1 MNGRNMHSY
10 YLDKIQKNVNQIK
23 RCNNMSLLR
32 NINERSYN
40 LNNNKITNYV
50 DIKESNPNNATNGFS
65 NEYTYN
71 QNINSVLN
79 RGKYIINNN
88 GHIKEDINAN
98 YDYNSYVNKCK
109 NFPDKIASENS
120 HYNYDTIRTET
131 NNNLKDLRND
141 QYSYNNSKA
150 VYDQNKGVIINNP
163 CYSKIK
169 DCNKIYL
176 DNINETVN
184 ENNHMFENYHNGHIR
199 MNASVLCPS
208 HLKNNSIKQAHNQNE
223 LKQNNN
229 MEMVYDGYYNN
240 NDRIYMNDNIYNKNL
255 NYKIHGDFIN
265 IKNNINDSKAVQY
278 MPVYLPHNE
287 KMNKEYKYGLRTGD
301 YLNQNI
307 QTGIYNNNNN
317 LCTNVENINH
327 ISKNISSSETNKN
340 NYFTQEHPYIE
351 NDLRHHFVED
361 NYSRSLINIKNNN
374 CSKSTNIKKHN
385 IYIPNKESALLNN
398 SEINN
403 INIESLKKNNGD
415 NNTPSVTNIYQPLE
429 ETEEC
434 QNKLYSHLIYK
445 SIPNYNNSSNINLN
459 GFVEP
464 TQIDADKKENF
475 TIEHKV
481 VPQNNLQYNIKH
493 CFTNSETNGNVL
505 ETNKFFLNSF
515 QSEREVEKKQ
525 KILLPQNAEDK
536 MCKISENDND
546 NNIRCNFLPTN
557 IINCISLNNNSK
569 TKIQNNKSIENNGP
583 RNIVNCALN
592 KDIAISEK
600 EYGNNFKTQVK
611 NLFKDAQCETNLDEN
626 YAEHLEKKQGC
637 SLNFLGNTYSETP
650 TIKNEKD
657 KEIIKG
663 NNNGGDAKILDEM
676 QISGFCQIKSAD
688 NKSEENILECNIFN
702 TLCNNVR
709 KNSKSENCN
718 NVKYVEN
725 KKGVKKSDEKNKTPD
740 VSSID
745 KNSDVNFHYE
755 DHIYKG
761 YKSHHIIDN
770 NIDIDEKKKLEKELE
785 SYFIKEGFLSPKNS
799 NLEYNDFMSENS
811 SIYINGELQ
820 SDTSIYSDHTK
831 SFNTE
836 YIKRENREASSSS
849 GDIFEDNRIKEV
861 FDGLTANRSLTCSF
875 SAQTDINIMKNDGN
889 KNLNNYLENE
899 IDISCVDNTSKFSSN
914 ENMICKKDCN
924 SNMICSKNIEQEKID
939 SIEYFFSKNKN
950 LLFIDLLK
958 LNSDRKNNAEKKYIS
973 FEDKLKDKLELL
985 MHRNSEKERNIID
998 KIIYC
1003 LDPSYINNTVNDK
1016 KRWKE
1021 KLKYMQEK
1029 FLESILCVSYPN
1041 CMWNENTFELY
1052 LKSLNFNSLLDDT
1065 FIKYE
1070 KDLNIDLF
1078 QEEEEIFSDAGNIGE
1093 GGFGVVT
1100 KMRFLS
1106 FPQYYAIKK
1115 ISKDHIIKSQA
1126 AGQAYL
1132 EAKYHSVL
1140 SHVNVIKMYGCM
1152 QDDNYIYHVL
1162 EYCPKGSIYSISKNF
1177 KKRIIPEELAYKY
1190 FCNVVN
1196 GLYYLNQM
1204 GIFHRDIKM
1213 ENVLVDHKDNAKL
1226 SDFGLSAMILGEKS
1240 HSSLCGTLVYFS
1252 PEIING
1258 EGYDW
1263 RSDIWSLGILLYE
1276 MLVGDVPFDGTK
1288 TQIVQSI
1295 YSCNLNFP
1303 NFINPLAIN
1312 LIKKA
1317 LVVDV
1322 NKRIKLSEIASDP
1335 WMQEMWKLTFQ
1346 KGLIE
1351 SNNIINDDSYNFNF
1365 IHNIIKTECLIKKS
1379 LNASLNF
1386 HIDSCSNNKLESVFS
1401 NEKIEAL
1408 DSLILETQQKIAEY
1422 LDLDELYNNEETLS
1436 SFENFSTTKSEY
1448 LQSYSNDQAI
1458 HTEDIKS
1465 DEIGDNEQLEESI
1478 ESSKLDNENDS
1489 NATQRNIYDTS
1500 MEYIQ
1505 QLANKNS
1512 MNIENNIKT
1521 EENINIENCEQM
1533 KNKLEV
1539 TSENDS
1545 IEYEATNSVENL
1557 PTNEVDVIYKNEFK
1571 DPQINNIDIRNILS
1585 EEEKRNSSEY
1595 KYIRMNDVDM
1605 KEMLPQEERPQ
1616 CSDTNMNGMN
1626 NHLSNK
1632 NEIEKEL
1639 IIENNEM
1646 NEDDKCGNDNTN
1658 VKFKLNGNSYESILC
1673 NILFKLRK
1681 LNKKKDNSN
1690 IMEEIDKLKLSPQ
1703 EDESEGYKSISN
1715 TIKARLDLSK
1725 KKMSDYLERQYSI
1738 ISENKNE
1745 SEFLD
1750 KSKTLENSG
1759 FENDHILSNE
1769 NENITNVE
1777 NAEEGE
1783 VHNNSPIDKENQINS
1798 EVGKLYIPISV
1809 IKGENKEESKN
1820 ENSSFKIN
1828 LKMEE
1833 TNIEK
1838 VISQSDISESDDIEE
1853 FNRLIKRTQNIL
1865 KRKMISEKKDE
1876 DDLGND
1882 TNDATI
1888 NPDNN
1893 NNKIID
1899 DNLTKFIN
1907 DHENDTKLEEKCA
1920 ATYTVP
1926 NLGKKSISDKKKK
1939 NYFDNKKDKMTFN
1952 KKVEKNLEK
1961 KYNGKYNKKNIIDYK
1976 KKYNYKENRNGSK
1989 LYISRKNVAIEEET
2003 HNDLFNLDKGS
2014 LYDEYIEKINK
2025 LYLNLKNKKLIYD
2038 NEKDKNTENC
2048 HILTKNIR
2056 ASLENEIDNDSN
2068 EFSKEDTERSS
2079 LNNIDRQ
2086 NINEVKKNK
2095 YDSDITKEE
2104 SLILSNI
2111 NDSSKDINILDKEM
2125 DNNRF
2130 KEKRINFC
2138 KKSNILKKEKKNI
2151 TQKLCDNKLN
2161 DIENNRKVE
2170 SNNKCVGGDD
2180 KKESLFFKLKKD
2192 IINGN
2197 IKSLKTRLTPDFVDT
2212 KINIKKKINSNSSV
2226 HRYSSEKINKQV
2238 SINSDHNKKSGCISD
2253 NNTLDYSI
2261 SDYSSD
2267 RSFYKKNKIMSIQN
2281 NSIEKKNIKSMKF
2294 VDKYEKDKSVVN
2306 MKKLE
2311 QPEYDIINV
2320 NNKYK
2325 TESSTENV
2333 SKFSKK
2339 KTNSLGILNFN
2350 NKVTFMA
2357 MENDSNVLNSSNY
2370 MNDNDIE
2377 RNSNSSNLKKIEIPD
2392 EISKMKQNKLK
2403 YLFNKEK
2410 TEEENI
2416 MKQII
2421 YDEKKKKNWG
2431 KNCIKKFSSYEHVK
2445 KSYINI
2451 SLSEITSR
2459 AKDNIKHVS
2468 ERNKNL
2474 VKNVKDDLIYKKK
2487 SIVNK
2492 KDDINNKNKTK
2503 INDNKNC
2510 YSTLTKIDASVQNY
2524 FNNEMNISKKEKIMS
2539 EENDNASIKEKS
2551 KDKEKFDSCVQ
2562 NDEVLKKYIKKNVLK
2577 KISNNSIPLINKSK
2591 ETHVEEMMKKNKQND
2606 SLKYLRNIGI
2616 KKTSNETL
2624 KRSNSFQLNLKKNS
2638 SYDDIKYKSVIKT
2651 CSMESALKKTI
2662 SNDMGE
2668 NTKRNKKNNDNILL
2682 NGKKIFS
2689 TTYEESARG
2698 EENDC
2703 LSNNEIK
2710 KNGNSYQSN
2719 KNILFA
2725 NNLKNSKIKE
2735 YLKSKIDQIKN
2746 KKEYNPSFN
2755 CIEKSKDNESNV
2767 LNSVNIKKSY
2777 SYVNRVNQNSY
2788 QNNKIDTHLKKGNR
2802 SASETFLNNSIN
2814 NCNNKQNNE
2823 LKIKR
2828 TISTSE
2834 LYKTGKKTVHQTNAN
2849 NSKKNKVKYG
2859 FSRSKSEIVKSFN
2872 KTSPP
2877 SFSLLFDTNTI
2888 SEKKKGPRANSI
2900 NNPIPNNRNNDDEVG
2915 KKVKGTNT
2923 IIHNK
2928 FKGKNNEQMEKIRT
2942 RTYTNIYSHKK
2953 INLSNV
2959 KSKIDTNI
2967 FKKPKNVLAQNSV
2980 EENTKV
2986 DNKGSYECNTKKE
2999 EIDTPQK
3006 NNNIPEK
3013 AHTNILSYNKKICS
3027 KQNSYN
3033 NTHINDKL
3041 KKHNSL
3047 NKNLGSMNNIN
3058 FGFKERQ
3065 FNQLE
3070 VNDSE
3075 NMNNGF
3081 SKQKEHTK
3089 KKNITN
3095 LINTKYDDDL
3105 QKKFLNLNNNKNRE
3119 IDTKYDKSKE
3129 NNEIP
3134 KSSTPKINDIGMNT
3148 NSRNS
3153 KNDEGNKNKEPN
3165 YTDIIANCNLISSCK
3180 NKAHNDNKKDE
3191 VMKSDK
3197 KNDILNFLKVNYNN
3211 CLFEV
3216 KREKESIHK
3225 SVVEQENICDKKET
3239 PNVKKKCINNFSF
3252 NNLNCFMT
3260 SSEIEKED
3268 NVYEGDQPNNHIE
3281 RDVVIRR
3288 DISKNRNYTYNGL
3301 FNSDKNVKMSDDKK
3315 KKYSQ
3320 KSAST
3325 TLRAYERYKHDV
3337 NRLIKGKMYIDVYT
3351 DKDKNN
3357 TTKDS
3362 SNNKICKN
3370 SAQLESEQHP
3380 KHNSNNNGVFPSK
3393 ILLSCSSFKSFYTD
3407 ETIQKH
3413 ENDTISNKSKEIII
3427 NDTNDIKKENT
3438 IENIDDNNN
3447 DLIDSFKKGTL
3458 LLKFKN
3464 LKKSASNIVLNNS
3477 LVKSFS
3483 ISNQRNILPKICST
3497 SRNETTESIFNTN
3510 ENKTEKKKL
3519 HIINVETQK
3528 NGSVLNREKL
3538 PFKSSSNNRTND
3550 VKKNNSILIGNKET
3564 SSCNKTLR
3572 YLLYNT
3578 CSSENKVD
3586 FSKCKE
3592 KASNHGDIISC
3603 MFQNAQNPCI
3613 QGKTRSGSSVPS
3625 ISSRNK
3631 VNLDKKK
3638 SFTNTAKIVDVIIK
3652 KKENRNNDKISNKV
3666 DIGNTQVSIE

>member
-1 MNGRNMHSY
+1 
-10 YLDKIQKNVNQIK
+10 
-23 RCNNMSLLR
+23 MSLLK
-32 NINERSYN
+32 NMNERNHN
-40 LNNNKITNYV
+40 LNNKKIINYI
-50 DIKESNPNNATNGFS
+50 DIKGTNPNNATNGFF

-71 QNINSVLN
+71 QNIDSVLN
-79 RGKYIINNN
+79 RGKYIIYNN

-109 NFPDKIASENS
+109 NFPNRIASENS

-141 QYSYNNSKA
+141 QYPYNNSKI
-150 VYDQNKGVIINNP
+150 VHDQNKGLIINNP

-176 DNINETVN
+176 ANINETIN

-223 LKQNNN
+223 LKKNNN

-240 NDRIYMNDNIYNKNL
+240 SDRIYMNDNIYNKNL
-255 NYKIHGDFIN
+255 DYKIHGDFIN
-265 IKNNINDSKAVQY
+265 IKNNINDSKAAQY

-287 KMNKEYKYGLRTGD
+287 KMNKEYKYDLRTGD
-301 YLNQNI
+301 YLNQSI
-307 QTGIYNNNNN
+307 DTGIYNNNNVCN
-317 LCTNVENINH
+317 NVENINH
-327 ISKNISSSETNKN
+327 ISKNISNYETNKN
-340 NYFTQEHPYIE
+340 NYFIQEPSYIE

-361 NYSRSLINIKNNN
+361 NYSGSLINIKNNN
-374 CSKSTNIKKHN
+374 CNKSTNIKKHN
-385 IYIPNKESALLNN
+385 IYIPNKENVLLDN

-403 INIESLKKNNGD
+403 INIEYVKKNNGD
-415 NNTPSVTNIYQPLE
+415 NNAPSVTNLYQPLE

-434 QNKLYSHLIYK
+434 KNKLYSHLIYK
-445 SIPNYNNSSNINLN
+445 SIPNCNNSSNINLN

-475 TIEHKV
+475 TIENNV
-481 VPQNNLQYNIKH
+481 VPQNNLHYNIKNS
-493 CFTNSETNGNVL
+493 FTNSETKDSVL
-505 ETNKFFLNSF
+505 ETNNFFLNSF
-515 QSEREVEKKQ
+515 QNEREVEKEKN
-525 KILLPQNAEDK
+525 ILPQAAEDK
-536 MCKISENDND
+536 MCKISENDN
-546 NNIRCNFLPTN
+546 NTRCNFLPTK
-557 IINCISLNNNSK
+557 IINCISLNNSK
-569 TKIQNNKSIENNGP
+569 TQIQNNKIIENNVP

-592 KDIAISEK
+592 KDIAISEN

-611 NLFKDAQCETNLDEN
+611 NLFKDTQCETNLDEN
-626 YAEHLEKKQGC
+626 YDEHLKKKQGC
-637 SLNFLGNTYSETP
+637 SLNFLENTYSEVP
-650 TIKNEKD
+650 TTKNEND
-657 KEIIKG
+657 KELIKDN
-663 NNNGGDAKILDEM
+663 NNNGGDSKVLNEM
-676 QISGFCQIKSAD
+676 QVNDFFQIKNAN

-702 TLCNNVR
+702 ILCNNVR

-718 NVKYVEN
+718 HVKDVEN
-725 KKGVKKSDEKNKTPD
+725 NKGVKKSDEKNKTSD
-740 VSSID
+740 ASSID
-745 KNSDVNFHYE
+745 KNSDANFHYE

-770 NIDIDEKKKLEKELE
+770 NMDIDEKKRLEKELE
-785 SYFIKEGFLSPKNS
+785 SYFIKEGFLYPENS
-799 NLEYNDFMSENS
+799 NLEYDDFMSENS
-811 SIYINGELQ
+811 SININGELQ
-820 SDTSIYSDHTK
+820 SDTSMYSEHTK

-836 YIKRENREASSSS
+836 YTKRENCEASSSS
-849 GDIFEDNRIKEV
+849 VDIFEDNRIKEV
-861 FDGLTANRSLTCSF
+861 FDGLTTNRSLTGSF
-875 SAQTDINIMKNDGN
+875 SAQTDINIMKNDEN

-914 ENMICKKDCN
+914 ENTICKKDGN

-958 LNSDRKNNAEKKYIS
+958 LNSDRKKNAEKKYVS

-1041 CMWNENTFELY
+1041 HMWNENTFELY

-1078 QEEEEIFSDAGNIGE
+1078 QKEEEIFSDAGNIGE

-1252 PEIING
+1252 PEIISG

-1303 NFINPLAIN
+1303 SFINPLAIN

-1408 DSLILETQQKIAEY
+1408 DSLILETQQKIADY
-1422 LDLDELYNNEETLS
+1422 LDLDEFYNNEETLS

-1448 LQSYSNDQAI
+1448 LQSYSNDQVI

-1465 DEIGDNEQLEESI
+1465 DEIGDNEKLEESI
-1478 ESSKLDNENDS
+1478 ESSKLDSENDS
-1489 NATQRNIYDTS
+1489 NATQKNIYDTS

-1505 QLANKNS
+1505 QLPNKNS

-1521 EENINIENCEQM
+1521 DENINIENCEQM
-1533 KNKLEV
+1533 KNQLEV

-1545 IEYEATNSVENL
+1545 IEYEATDSVKNL
-1557 PTNEVDVIYKNEFK
+1557 PTNEIDGIYKNEFK
-1571 DPQINNIDIRNILS
+1571 DSQINNIDIRNILS
-1585 EEEKRNSSEY
+1585 EEEKRSSCEY
-1595 KYIRMNDVDM
+1595 KYIRMNGMDM
-1605 KEMLPQEERPQ
+1605 KEMLSQEDKSQ
-1616 CSDTNMNGMN
+1616 CSDTNMNEMN
-1626 NHLSNK
+1626 SHLSNRD
-1632 NEIEKEL
+1632 EIEKEL
-1639 IIENNEM
+1639 ISENNEM
-1646 NEDDKCGNDNTN
+1646 NEDDNCENANIN
-1658 VKFKLNGNSYESILC
+1658 VNSKLNGNSYESILC
-1673 NILFKLRK
+1673 NILFKLK
-1681 LNKKKDNSN
+1681 KINKKKDNSN

-1703 EDESEGYKSISN
+1703 EDENEGYKSISN

-1725 KKMSDYLERQYSI
+1725 QKMSDYLERQCSI

-1745 SEFLD
+1745 NEFLD
-1750 KSKTLENSG
+1750 KSETLENSG

-1769 NENITNVE
+1769 NKNISNVE
-1777 NAEEGE
+1777 NIEKGE
-1783 VHNNSPIDKENQINS
+1783 VHNNSPIEKENQINS
-1798 EVGKLYIPISV
+1798 EVDKLYIPISV
-1809 IKGENKEESKN
+1809 IKGKTKEESEN

-1828 LKMEE
+1828 LKMKE

-1865 KRKMISEKKDE
+1865 KRKMISEQKSE
-1876 DDLGND
+1876 DDLYND
-1882 TNDATI
+1882 IKDTTI

-1893 NNKIID
+1893 KKIID
-1899 DNLTKFIN
+1899 DSLSKFIN
-1907 DHENDTKLEEKCA
+1907 DHENDKKLEETCA
-1920 ATYTVP
+1920 ITYTVP

-1939 NYFDNKKDKMTFN
+1939 KDYFDNNKKDKMTFN

-1961 KYNGKYNKKNIIDYK
+1961 KYNGKYNKKNTIDYK

-2038 NEKDKNTENC
+2038 NEKDKNSENC

-2056 ASLENEIDNDSN
+2056 ESLDNEIDNDSN
-2068 EFSKEDTERSS
+2068 EFSKEDTERLS
-2079 LNNIDRQ
+2079 LDNINRQ

-2104 SLILSNI
+2104 SLILTSN
-2111 NDSSKDINILDKEM
+2111 NDSSKDINILDKGM

-2130 KEKRINFC
+2130 KEKKVNFC
-2138 KKSNILKKEKKNI
+2138 KKSSILKIKKNI
-2151 TQKLCDNKLN
+2151 TNNLCDNKLN

-2170 SNNKCVGGDD
+2170 SNNKCAACEN
-2180 KKESLFFKLKKD
+2180 KKESLFLKLKKEV
-2192 IINGN
+2192 INGN
-2197 IKSLKTRLTPDFVDT
+2197 IKSLKTRLTPDFIDP
-2212 KINIKKKINSNSSV
+2212 KINNKKKINSNSSV
-2226 HRYSSEKINKQV
+2226 HRYSSEQINKKV
-2238 SINSDHNKKSGCISD
+2238 SIHSDNNKKSVCISD

-2267 RSFYKKNKIMSIQN
+2267 RSFYKKNKMMRIPN

-2294 VDKYEKDKSVVN
+2294 EDKYEEDKYGKDKDIVDMN
-2306 MKKLE
+2306 KLE
-2311 QPEYDIINV
+2311 QSEYDIINV

-2333 SKFSKK
+2333 RNFSKK

-2370 MNDNDIE
+2370 MNNNDVE
-2377 RNSNSSNLKKIEIPD
+2377 RNNNSSNLKKIEMSD

-2403 YLFNKEK
+2403 YLLNKEK
-2410 TEEENI
+2410 TEEESI

-2421 YDEKKKKNWG
+2421 YDEKKKQNLG
-2431 KNCIKKFSSYEHVK
+2431 KNSIKKFSSYEHVK
-2445 KSYINI
+2445 KNYINI
-2451 SLSEITSR
+2451 SLSEIISST
-2459 AKDNIKHVS
+2459 KNNIKNTS
-2468 ERNKNL
+2468 ERNISNERNTNL

-2492 KDDINNKNKTK
+2492 KDDVNNKNKSK
-2503 INDNKNC
+2503 INDNKNG
-2510 YSTLTKIDASVQNY
+2510 YSTLNKIDVSVQNY
-2524 FNNEMNISKKEKIMS
+2524 INNEMDISKKEKIMN
-2539 EENDNASIKEKS
+2539 EENDNANIKEKS
-2551 KDKEKFDSCVQ
+2551 KDKEQIDSCVQ
-2562 NDEVLKKYIKKNVLK
+2562 NDEVLKKYIKKNILK
-2577 KISNNSIPLINKSK
+2577 KITNNSISLMNKNK
-2591 ETHVEEMMKKNKQND
+2591 ETYVEEMKKNKQND
-2606 SLKYLRNIGI
+2606 SLKYLRNVGI

-2624 KRSNSFQLNLKKNS
+2624 KRSNSFQLNLKKNY
-2638 SYDDIKYKSVIKT
+2638 SYDDIKNKSVMKT
-2651 CSMESALKKTI
+2651 CSMESPLKKTV
-2662 SNDMGE
+2662 SNDMIE
-2668 NTKRNKKNNDNILL
+2668 NTKRNKKNNDDTLL
-2682 NGKKIFS
+2682 NDKKIFS
-2689 TTYEESARG
+2689 TTSEEYAKG

-2755 CIEKSKDNESNV
+2755 GIEKSKDNESNI
-2767 LNSVNIKKSY
+2767 LNSVNIKKSS
-2777 SYVNRVNQNSY
+2777 SYVNRINKNSY
-2788 QNNKIDTHLKKGNR
+2788 QNNKIDTHLKKGKR

-2814 NCNNKQNNE
+2814 NNKQNNE

-2828 TISTSE
+2828 TISTNE
-2834 LYKTGKKTVHQTNAN
+2834 LYKTGKKVVQQTNVN
-2849 NSKKNKVKYG
+2849 NSKKNKIKYG
-2859 FSRSKSEIVKSFN
+2859 FSRSTSEIVKSFN

-2877 SFSLLFDTNTI
+2877 SFSLLLDNDTI
-2888 SEKKKGPRANSI
+2888 SEKKNGPRANSI
-2900 NNPIPNNRNNDDEVG
+2900 NNPIPNNRNNDDDDVG
-2915 KKVKGTNT
+2915 KTVKRTNT

-2928 FKGKNNEQMEKIRT
+2928 FKEKNNEQMEKIRT

-2953 INLSNV
+2953 IDLSNV

-2980 EENTKV
+2980 EENIKV
-2986 DNKGSYECNTKKE
+2986 DNKGSDECNTKKE
-2999 EIDTPQK
+2999 EIDTPPK
-3006 NNNIPEK
+3006 NNNVPEK
-3013 AHTNILSYNKKICS
+3013 AHSNILSYNKKTCS

-3033 NTHINDKL
+3033 NIHINDKL

-3058 FGFKERQ
+3058 LGFKGRQ

-3070 VNDSE
+3070 VNGSE
-3075 NMNNGF
+3075 NMNNSF
-3081 SKQKEHTK
+3081 SK

-3095 LINTKYDDDL
+3095 LVNTKYDDDL
-3105 QKKFLNLNNNKNRE
+3105 QKKFLNLNNNNNNNNKNVE

-3134 KSSTPKINDIGMNT
+3134 KMSTPKINDIGMNA

-3153 KNDEGNKNKEPN
+3153 KNDEGNKNEESN
-3165 YTDIIANCNLISSCK
+3165 YTDIIVNCNLISSCK
-3180 NKAHNDNKKDE
+3180 NKPHNDNKKDE

-3197 KNDILNFLKVNYNN
+3197 KNNILNFLKVNYNN

-3216 KREKESIHK
+3216 KREKESINK
-3225 SVVEQENICDKKET
+3225 NVVERENICDKKET
-3239 PNVKKKCINNFSF
+3239 SNVKKKCINNFSF

-3268 NVYEGDQPNNHIE
+3268 NVCEDNQPNNNIE

-3301 FNSDKNVKMSDDKK
+3301 FNSDKKINMSDDKK

-3320 KSAST
+3320 KSASS

-3357 TTKDS
+3357 ITKDS
-3362 SNNKICKN
+3362 SNNEICKN
-3370 SAQLESEQHP
+3370 SDQLENE
-3380 KHNSNNNGVFPSK
+3380 KHSKYNNNNNEFSPSQ

-3427 NDTNDIKKENT
+3427 NDMNDIKKENT
-3438 IENIDDNNN
+3438 IENIDENNN
-3447 DLIDSFKKGTL
+3447 DLIESFKKGTL

-3483 ISNQRNILPKICST
+3483 MHNQRNIFPKICST

-3538 PFKSSSNNRTND
+3538 PFKSSNNRKND
-3550 VKKNNSILIGNKET
+3550 VKKNNNILIGNKET
-3564 SSCNKTLR
+3564 ISCNKTLGS
-3572 YLLYNT
+3572 LLFNT
-3578 CSSENKVD
+3578 CSSENKID

-3603 MFQNAQNPCI
+3603 MFQNTQKPCI
-3613 QGKTRSGSSVPS
+3613 QGKTRSGSSVSS
-3625 ISSRNK
+3625 ISLRNK

-3666 DIGNTQVSIE
+3666 DIGNTKIAIE